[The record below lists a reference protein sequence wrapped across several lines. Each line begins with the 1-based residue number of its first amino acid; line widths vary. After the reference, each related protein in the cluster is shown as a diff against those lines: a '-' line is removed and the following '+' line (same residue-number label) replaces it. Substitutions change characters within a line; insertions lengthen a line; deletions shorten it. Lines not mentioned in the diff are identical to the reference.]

1 LPSNKRIDSYFEDE
15 ILPEKLHAGRWK
27 SEPVNAEKFSAR
39 YQTILQ
45 DLSANGIHI
54 KEL

>member
-54 KEL
+54 KEM